1 MINDKEGEIES
12 TPSGKF
18 DARIVQTVRHL
29 KQIPSQLT
37 KVSSNS
43 KDKGSSED
51 STSREKQDNFGN
63 IKNFSNQE
71 NELYYAGSEEKKN
84 LSNEN
89 IIRSINN
96 LKEKKNGGGNTMRI
110 SIDGSGQSTSES
122 NGKPNVSKELKNKPD
137 KEISTSNLN
146 SAKTKKD
153 SELILP
159 NQNTIS
165 TNNTAKYK
173 LKRESAIGNTNN
185 NGARSFKMASGPF
198 APMKTKTEFQKRLMS
213 EANIQKYKST
223 CVSLIKDDD
232 ELKKMCELCN
242 LLPSGGSNMFSSK
255 DSILDNFMEENFF
268 KDNFFLYK
276 LETLLASDV
285 SKAKKEKFFKEE
297 IKKFFEIKILDV
309 QYENK
314 IKSLN
319 FAIDNHLKNLHD
331 FQFFS

>member
-1 MINDKEGEIES
+1 MINDKEGESES

-18 DARIVQTVRHL
+18 EARIVQTVRHL

-122 NGKPNVSKELKNKPD
+122 NGKPS
-137 KEISTSNLN
+137 IS
-146 SAKTKKD
+146 
-153 SELILP
+153 
-159 NQNTIS
+159 
-165 TNNTAKYK
+165 
-173 LKRESAIGNTNN
+173 
-185 NGARSFKMASGPF
+185 
-198 APMKTKTEFQKRLMS
+198 
-213 EANIQKYKST
+213 
-223 CVSLIKDDD
+223 
-232 ELKKMCELCN
+232 
-242 LLPSGGSNMFSSK
+242 
-255 DSILDNFMEENFF
+255 
-268 KDNFFLYK
+268 
-276 LETLLASDV
+276 
-285 SKAKKEKFFKEE
+285 
-297 IKKFFEIKILDV
+297 
-309 QYENK
+309 
-314 IKSLN
+314 
-319 FAIDNHLKNLHD
+319 
-331 FQFFS
+331 

>member
-1 MINDKEGEIES
+1 
-12 TPSGKF
+12 
-18 DARIVQTVRHL
+18 
-29 KQIPSQLT
+29 
-37 KVSSNS
+37 
-43 KDKGSSED
+43 
-51 STSREKQDNFGN
+51 
-63 IKNFSNQE
+63 
-71 NELYYAGSEEKKN
+71 
-84 LSNEN
+84 
-89 IIRSINN
+89 
-96 LKEKKNGGGNTMRI
+96 
-110 SIDGSGQSTSES
+110 
-122 NGKPNVSKELKNKPD
+122 
-137 KEISTSNLN
+137 
-146 SAKTKKD
+146 
-153 SELILP
+153 
-159 NQNTIS
+159 
-165 TNNTAKYK
+165 
-173 LKRESAIGNTNN
+173 
-185 NGARSFKMASGPF
+185 MASGPF

-319 FAIDNHLKNLHD
+319 FAIDNHLKNIHD